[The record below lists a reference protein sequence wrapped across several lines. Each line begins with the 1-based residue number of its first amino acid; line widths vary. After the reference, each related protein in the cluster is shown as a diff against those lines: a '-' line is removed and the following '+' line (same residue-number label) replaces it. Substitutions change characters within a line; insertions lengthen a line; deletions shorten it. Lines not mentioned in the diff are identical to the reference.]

1 MASWPASQPVEMHI
15 DTKSR
20 IDIIAILL
28 YCIDIFI
35 QYIGICKSFHQV
47 INFSAQSQK
56 CECLH
61 SHTMQR
67 ERERE
72 REKDAH
78 DFLVNPW
85 NKNVY
90 FVCMS
95 VRYKTQNRRQSKPC
109 PRSSCLLD
117 SSCSTFR
124 QNLKRE
130 INRHWKW
137 VSFLWNIQ
145 RVKWVMNKQRKK
157 KINVWS
163 NSLLVPPPPFPPP
176 HPPDV

>member
-1 MASWPASQPVEMHI
+1 
-15 DTKSR
+15 
-20 IDIIAILL
+20 
-28 YCIDIFI
+28 
-35 QYIGICKSFHQV
+35 
-47 INFSAQSQK
+47 
-56 CECLH
+56 
-61 SHTMQR
+61 MQR

-72 REKDAH
+72 KERDVH

-90 FVCMS
+90 FVRMS
-95 VRYKTQNRRQSKPC
+95 IRYKTQKRRQSKPR

-124 QNLKRE
+124 QNLKWE

-145 RVKWVMNKQRKK
+145 RVKWVMNKQTGK

-163 NSLLVPPPPFPPP
+163 DSLLAKDSVKRKTWKVLFPLINNVVLKMNIGLYF
-176 HPPDV
+176 HVSWLSVHTHTRKS